1 MAERDYKHV
10 VQDVTNL
17 YIGAKLTYG
26 EMLDIDEIPF
36 KFKIILS
43 RYILKEMSRETSI
56 ENHIFFIKK
65 EDMSYMIYKK
75 LKAKF
80 RLYVFDDKK
89 ESYIAHDLKID
100 EIVDDEYLHENM
112 NTIFV
117 EEMHISKINMLGVS

>member
-56 ENHIFFIKK
+56 ENHIFFMKK

>member
-36 KFKIILS
+36 KFKVILS
-43 RYILKEMSRETSI
+43 RYILKEMSRETNI
-56 ENHIFFIKK
+56 ENHIFFMKK

-80 RLYVFDDKK
+80 RLYVFDEEK
-89 ESYIAHDLKID
+89 ESYIAHDLKIED
-100 EIVDDEYLHENM
+100 IVDDEYLHENM

-117 EEMHISKINMLGVS
+117 EEMHISKINLLGVQ

>member
-1 MAERDYKHV
+1 
-10 VQDVTNL
+10 
-17 YIGAKLTYG
+17 
-26 EMLDIDEIPF
+26 
-36 KFKIILS
+36 
-43 RYILKEMSRETSI
+43 MSRETSI
-56 ENHIFFIKK
+56 ENHIFFMKK

>member
-10 VQDVTNL
+10 IQDVTNL

-36 KFKIILS
+36 KFKVILS
-43 RYILKEMSRETSI
+43 RYILKEMSRETNI
-56 ENHIFFIKK
+56 ENHIFFMKK

-80 RLYVFDDKK
+80 RLYVFDEEK
-89 ESYIAHDLKID
+89 ESYIAHDLKIED
-100 EIVDDEYLHENM
+100 IVDDEYLHENM

-117 EEMHISKINMLGVS
+117 EEMHISKINLLGVQ

>member
-26 EMLDIDEIPF
+26 EMLDMDEIPF

-43 RYILKEMSRETSI
+43 RYILKEMSRETNI
-56 ENHIFFIKK
+56 ENHIFFMKK

-80 RLYVFDDKK
+80 RLYVFDEKK
-89 ESYIAHDLKID
+89 ESYIAHDLKIED
-100 EIVDDEYLHENM
+100 IVDDEYLHENM

-117 EEMHISKINMLGVS
+117 EEMHISKINLLGVQ

>member
-1 MAERDYKHV
+1 MSERDYKHV

-36 KFKIILS
+36 KFKVILS
-43 RYILKEMSRETSI
+43 RYILKEMSRETNI
-56 ENHIFFIKK
+56 ENHIFFMKK

-80 RLYVFDDKK
+80 RLYVFDEEK
-89 ESYIAHDLKID
+89 ESYIAHDLKIED
-100 EIVDDEYLHENM
+100 IVDDEYLHENM

-117 EEMHISKINMLGVS
+117 EEMHISKINLLGVQ

>member
-10 VQDVTNL
+10 IQDVTNL

-36 KFKIILS
+36 KFKVILS
-43 RYILKEMSRETSI
+43 RYILKEMSRETNI
-56 ENHIFFIKK
+56 ENHIFFMKK

-75 LKAKF
+75 MKAKF
-80 RLYVFDDKK
+80 RLYVFDKEK
-89 ESYIAHDLKID
+89 ESYVAHDLKIED
-100 EIVDDEYLHENM
+100 IVDDEYLHENM

-117 EEMHISKINMLGVS
+117 EEMHISKINLLSVQ

>member
-10 VQDVTNL
+10 IQDVTNL

-36 KFKIILS
+36 KFKVILS
-43 RYILKEMSRETSI
+43 RYILKEMSRETNI
-56 ENHIFFIKK
+56 ENHIFFVKK

-80 RLYVFDDKK
+80 RLYVFDEEK
-89 ESYIAHDLKID
+89 ESYIAHDLKIED
-100 EIVDDEYLHENM
+100 IVDDEYLHENM

-117 EEMHISKINMLGVS
+117 EEMHISKINLLGVQ

>member
-1 MAERDYKHV
+1 MSERDYKHV

-36 KFKIILS
+36 KFKVILS
-43 RYILKEMSRETSI
+43 RYILKEMSRETNI
-56 ENHIFFIKK
+56 ENHIFFMKK

-80 RLYVFDDKK
+80 RLYVFDEEK
-89 ESYIAHDLKID
+89 ESYITHDLKIED
-100 EIVDDEYLHENM
+100 IVDDEYLHENM

-117 EEMHISKINMLGVS
+117 EEMHISKINLLGVQ